1 MCDDLN
7 LLLSNLN
14 VFHRKLQNY
23 HWNIT
28 GADFFITHE
37 KLEEYYNSINEQI
50 DEVAEVIVA
59 KKYHVMATM
68 KEYLETSQIKEAE
81 STQVKSCDI
90 WNVLLQD
97 YGTLIENCKKIKQDA
112 ENEGCPVASSLM
124 DEYLKDYQKKCW
136 MITQVANC

>member
-14 VFHRKLQNY
+14 VFYRKLQNY

-28 GADFFITHE
+28 GADFFTTHE
-37 KLEEYYNSINEQI
+37 KLEEYYDCINEQI

-59 KKYHVMATM
+59 KNCHAMATM

-81 STQVKSCDI
+81 SKQIKSCDI
-90 WNVLLQD
+90 WNVILQD
-97 YGTLIENCKKIKQDA
+97 YKTLIENCKKIKQDA
-112 ENEGCPVASSLM
+112 ENEGCPVTSSLM

-136 MITQVANC
+136 MIAQVANC

>member
-14 VFHRKLQNY
+14 VFYRKLQNY

-28 GADFFITHE
+28 GADFFTTHE

-59 KKYHVMATM
+59 KKYHVSVEQL
-68 KEYLETSQIKEAE
+68 KQ
-81 STQVKSCDI
+81 
-90 WNVLLQD
+90 WNGLRSSMIRIGQSL
-97 YGTLIENCKKIKQDA
+97 KI
-112 ENEGCPVASSLM
+112 VR
-124 DEYLKDYQKKCW
+124 
-136 MITQVANC
+136 

>member
-14 VFHRKLQNY
+14 VFYRKLQNY

-28 GADFFITHE
+28 GADFFTTHE

-50 DEVAEVIVA
+50 DEIAEVIVA

-81 STQVKSCDI
+81 SAQVKSCDI

-112 ENEGCPVASSLM
+112 ENEGCPVTSGLM